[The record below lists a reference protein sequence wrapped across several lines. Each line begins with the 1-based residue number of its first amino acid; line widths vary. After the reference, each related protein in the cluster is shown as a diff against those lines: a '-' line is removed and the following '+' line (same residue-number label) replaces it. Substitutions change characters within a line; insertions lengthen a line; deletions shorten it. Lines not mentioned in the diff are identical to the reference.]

1 MKVTYIFHSSFLVE
15 TERHYLL
22 FDYFKGELP
31 PMDRDK
37 KLVVFASHRH
47 EDHFSPVIFE
57 LSKQY
62 PSAEYVISDDIWQRR
77 VPQELYGKVQFIGP
91 GEELEASGLQ
101 VKAFKSTDEGV
112 AFLIREGNVCLYHA
126 GDLNNWTWIGE
137 DEGWNKQMA
146 ENYHKELEKISGNH
160 IDVAFVPL
168 DPRLEGMFYLGV
180 NDFMDQVGADR
191 VFPMHFWEDYRVTA
205 RLKEL
210 PCAQDY
216 RDRIIEITRQ
226 GECFEI

>member
-1 MKVTYIFHSSFLVE
+1 
-15 TERHYLL
+15 
-22 FDYFKGELP
+22 
-31 PMDRDK
+31 
-37 KLVVFASHRH
+37 
-47 EDHFSPVIFE
+47 
-57 LSKQY
+57 
-62 PSAEYVISDDIWQRR
+62 
-77 VPQELYGKVQFIGP
+77 
-91 GEELEASGLQ
+91 
-101 VKAFKSTDEGV
+101 
-112 AFLIREGNVCLYHA
+112 
-126 GDLNNWTWIGE
+126 
-137 DEGWNKQMA
+137 MA